1 MNVHSLNS
9 LVRRARADFD
19 EMPGLQ
25 LTFPQARRL
34 WNMDA
39 EDCRS
44 VLDTLVDAGFLRW
57 TPARTVVRTGKPLV
71 LASIPD
77 LQRTH
82 ISV

>member
-1 MNVHSLNS
+1 MNVPGLNS
-9 LVRRARADFD
+9 LLRRARADFD

-25 LTFPQARRL
+25 LTLPQARRL
-34 WNMDA
+34 WNMDPD
-39 EDCRS
+39 ECRS

-57 TPARTVVRTGKPLV
+57 TAARTVVRTGKPLV
-71 LASIPD
+71 ITSIPD

>member
-1 MNVHSLNS
+1 MNAPNLNS
-9 LVRRARADFD
+9 LLDRARADFD
-19 EMPGLQ
+19 EMPCLQ

-39 EDCRS
+39 DECRS
-44 VLDTLVDAGFLRW
+44 VLNTLVDAGFLRW
-57 TPARTVVRTGKPLV
+57 TASRTIVRTGKPLA

-82 ISV
+82 VSV